1 MLAKQTT
8 TLIGTFY
15 CLDWN
20 PKQSASDIFLF
31 YTQINKQP
39 AKRARQEIE
48 KQNPFMLKKQNNL
61 TLWKSWTP
69 GELPIV
75 NECVLLLMKQCYTI
89 TPFPDQDKKG
99 IITRILYQLH
109 YDG

>member
-15 CLDWN
+15 CLDWK
-20 PKQSASDIFLF
+20 PKQSVSDIFLF

-75 NECVLLLMKQCYTI
+75 NECVLLLTKQCYTI